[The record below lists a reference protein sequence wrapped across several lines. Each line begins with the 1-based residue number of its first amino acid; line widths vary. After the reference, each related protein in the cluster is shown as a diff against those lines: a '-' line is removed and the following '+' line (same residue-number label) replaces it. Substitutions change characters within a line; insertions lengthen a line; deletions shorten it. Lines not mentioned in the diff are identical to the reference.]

1 VREIIRQAQFKTD
14 LRRIA
19 RSGRYKVADLLTIV
33 DDLANDRLL
42 APKHRDHTLSG
53 NWQQYRE
60 CHIKADWL
68 LIYKLEPGRL
78 ILVRTGS
85 HSELWLLE
93 EREIR
98 LAALRR
104 ALKEGEESGRAH
116 YSLNGLLDE
125 LDSDSPN

>member
-1 VREIIRQAQFKTD
+1 MREIIRQAQFKTD

-33 DDLANDRLL
+33 DDLANDRPLVS
-42 APKHRDHTLSG
+42 KHRDHTLSG

-68 LIYKLEPGRL
+68 LIYELEPGRL

-85 HSELWLLE
+85 HSELF
-93 EREIR
+93 
-98 LAALRR
+98 
-104 ALKEGEESGRAH
+104 
-116 YSLNGLLDE
+116 
-125 LDSDSPN
+125 